1 MLIEL
6 LLESNESKE
15 IWYKDKRGL
24 WHKYKW
30 IKGKDSIYKEW
41 LVSEGETNCF
51 SNLLKTVWMIIAL
64 AMRIALQS

>member
-51 SNLLKTVWMIIAL
+51 SIIILNGRYLAKRMAL
-64 AMRIALQS
+64 HS